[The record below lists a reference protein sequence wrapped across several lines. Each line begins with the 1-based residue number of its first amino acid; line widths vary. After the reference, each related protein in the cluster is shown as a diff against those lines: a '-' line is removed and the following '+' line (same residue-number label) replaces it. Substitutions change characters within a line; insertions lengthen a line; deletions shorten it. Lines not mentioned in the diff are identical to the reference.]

1 MNPQKN
7 TMSVIAQIASSDF
20 LAPTY
25 DYCDATNVM
34 SIQYVFFN
42 QSNHAEK
49 GGIGY
54 APKSC
59 LCP

>member
-1 MNPQKN
+1 MAVLNLKQD
-7 TMSVIAQIASSDF
+7 ISSDF

-42 QSNHAEK
+42 QSYHAEK